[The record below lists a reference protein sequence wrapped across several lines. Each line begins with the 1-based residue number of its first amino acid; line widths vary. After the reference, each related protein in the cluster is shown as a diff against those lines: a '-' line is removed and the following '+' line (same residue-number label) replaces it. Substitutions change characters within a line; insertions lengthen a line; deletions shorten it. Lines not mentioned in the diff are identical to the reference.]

1 MASRTLS
8 SAASSAPRALCARW
22 RSRCR
27 RPHPMGQQSVRH
39 EGSAAPLTSARILL
53 VEDSFLILME
63 LESALLD
70 AGAEAVCCRTVGE
83 ALSSLDAQPVS
94 AAVLDVQL
102 DRETSEAVA
111 DRLAQRGIPFLFY
124 TGQLE
129 QAPMHD
135 DWPECKVISKPAAR
149 ETIVAAV
156 ADLLKH

>member
-1 MASRTLS
+1 MES
-8 SAASSAPRALCARW
+8 W
-22 RSRCR
+22 
-27 RPHPMGQQSVRH
+27 GRH
-39 EGSAAPLTSARILL
+39 ERLAATLHAARILL
-53 VEDSFLILME
+53 VEDSFFILME

-83 ALSSLDAQPVS
+83 ALSSLDKEPVS

-111 DRLAQRGIPFLFY
+111 ERLAKQHIPFLFY

-129 QAPMHD
+129 TAPMHD
-135 DWPECKVISKPAAR
+135 DWPDCKIISKPAPR

-156 ADLLKH
+156 ADMLVR

>member
-1 MASRTLS
+1 MEC
-8 SAASSAPRALCARW
+8 SA
-22 RSRCR
+22 
-27 RPHPMGQQSVRH
+27 RH
-39 EGSAAPLTSARILL
+39 ERFAAALHAARILL
-53 VEDSFLILME
+53 VEDSFFILME

-83 ALSSLDAQPVS
+83 ALSSLETQPVS

-129 QAPMHD
+129 GAPIHD
-135 DWPECKVISKPAAR
+135 SWPECKVISKPAPR

-156 ADLLKH
+156 ADLLES